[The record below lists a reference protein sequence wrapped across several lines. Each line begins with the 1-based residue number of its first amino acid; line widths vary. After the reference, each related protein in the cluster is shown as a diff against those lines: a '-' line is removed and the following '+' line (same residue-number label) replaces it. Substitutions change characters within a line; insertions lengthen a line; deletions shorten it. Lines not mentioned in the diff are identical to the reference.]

1 MNENFIK
8 YLRDTAQI
16 AKEEGFDKVELIYE
30 DGDMEVLL
38 YKGDTGIGSLMNDY
52 KNDLLA
58 LTKKDVN
65 QLKSKLNLKNIS
77 LSDYDHF
84 GDNVTMSVVSPRS
97 TH

>member
-1 MNENFIK
+1 MNEYFIK
-8 YLRDTAQI
+8 YLRNTAKI
-16 AKEEGFDKVELIYE
+16 AREEGFDKVEFVYE

-38 YKGDTGIGSLMNDY
+38 YKGDTGIGGQMNDY
-52 KNDLLA
+52 KNDLLN

-84 GDNVTMSVVSPRS
+84 GDNARNLSIKVS
-97 TH
+97 